1 MQKMYYVKLPEAPRA
16 PAPKKQHN
24 FRPLVVPRVCSG
36 LCLGAIAMFFSLQVA
51 VWCAVV
57 IVVAVIGVGMLALL
71 PVAEGLD
78 TVGIGH

>member
-1 MQKMYYVKLPEAPRA
+1 
-16 PAPKKQHN
+16 
-24 FRPLVVPRVCSG
+24 
-36 LCLGAIAMFFSLQVA
+36 MFFSLQVA